1 MKPSVCLLLDEA
13 QKKMSGYAALL
24 NYRFINLSVKAQAGA
39 LLSVTVSAGGEALPI
54 ERVALARC
62 PDGRDDRFEIYPMN
76 RVLLNPL
83 LAGLQQ
89 AHPEYTVEL
98 KDISGTEDA
107 EGKKDQYILATVPEV
122 NDSRHSE
129 LKKAVETLSGRCD
142 DLLKMTS
149 ASYSDRIGLALEG
162 VSPDDNAED
171 KAEAKDALQ
180 DLLQRHQDLCK
191 QFRAAKEKEI
201 EDAYNHYKEKQNGQ
215 KSQADA
221 SKASSNAGKQMR
233 WTAND
238 E

>member
-1 MKPSVCLLLDEA
+1 MKPSVSMLLDEA
-13 QKKMSGYAALL
+13 QKKMSAYAALL

-39 LLSVTVSAGGEALPI
+39 LLSVTVSTGGESLPI

-62 PDGRDDRFEIYPMN
+62 VAGRDDRFEIYPMN
-76 RVLLNPL
+76 RDLLNPL

-122 NDSRHSE
+122 NEGRRSE
-129 LKKAVETLSGRCD
+129 LMKAVETLSGRCD

-149 ASYSDRIGLALEG
+149 NSYSDQIALVLPE
-162 VSPDDNAED
+162 DDAEA
-171 KAEAKDALQ
+171 KAEAKEALQ
-180 DLLQRHQDLCK
+180 DLLERHQNLCK
-191 QFRAAKEKEI
+191 QFREAKEKEI
-201 EDAYNHYKEKQNGQ
+201 EDAYNKNKEKSSGE

-221 SKASSNAGKQMR
+221 AKSSSNAGKQMR
-233 WTAND
+233 WTDDD